1 MPIET
6 WTAYSFG
13 VLGSAAIEIASA
25 LRLSTRTGGGCP
37 PIYKKPFFLTARFL
51 FAVAAAGPLPVLM
64 EAPSLWAAFYY
75 GISAPV
81 IFDRLARGLQQD
93 DQTPQTVEI

>member
-1 MPIET
+1 MPLET
-6 WTAYSFG
+6 YTAYSFG
-13 VLGSAAIEIASA
+13 VLGSAAIEIAAA
-25 LRLSTRTGGGCP
+25 LRMSVANGGGCP
-37 PIYKKPFFLTARFL
+37 PIYKKPFFLCARIL

-64 EAPSLWAAFYY
+64 DSPNLWSAFYY

-93 DQTPQTVEI
+93 DQISDDSDR